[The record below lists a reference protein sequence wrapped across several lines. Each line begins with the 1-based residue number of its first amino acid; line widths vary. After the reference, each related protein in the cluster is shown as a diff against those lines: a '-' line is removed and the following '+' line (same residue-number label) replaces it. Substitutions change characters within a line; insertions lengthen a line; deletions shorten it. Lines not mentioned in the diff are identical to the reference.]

1 MVMGGK
7 KSRNKGANFERAIA
21 TRLRQWLGDDWTVKR
36 NPTDRQKGKAGAGE
50 FEIVGPFSFPFAIEC
65 KAHESFDYGQLFRV
79 PVTGPFGG
87 FWQQAKDQ
95 AEAAEKRPLLFLKR
109 NNGPIL
115 VGIELSALSGILGV
129 AELGSLLRLN
139 DLGCCVVPI
148 ESFLSA
154 FPSALYELEG
164 SG

>member
-21 TRLRQWLGDDWTVKR
+21 KRLREWLGDDWTVKR

-50 FEIVGPFSFPFAIEC
+50 FEIVGPFPFPFAIEC
-65 KAHESFDYGQLFRV
+65 KAHEAFDYGQLFRV
-79 PVTGPFGG
+79 PVTGPFEK
-87 FWQQAKDQ
+87 FWEQAKDQ

-115 VGIELSALSGILGV
+115 VGVELNAISNIINV
-129 AELGSLLRLN
+129 AEVGSLLRLY
-139 DLGCCVVPI
+139 DLGCCVLPM
-148 ESFLSA
+148 ESFFNT
-154 FPSALYELEG
+154 FPSVLYEIG
-164 SG
+164 VGR